1 MRPAR
6 LLLAG
11 LALLQT
17 AALGPTTVPCSNKD
31 VANGIR
37 DGLQSA
43 LRSRKSRLA
52 VELPPGAPLALR
64 GGDDDAGFG
73 WFKKK
78 ETETAKIVKGDRA
91 LADFLSLLFPDDFK
105 IGAVYASEEAA
116 VAAAAADKT
125 KGARALISALNP
137 DGAVSVGGG
146 AKKVKKKSRRRP
158 KTTASGF
165 GASSAAAVAEAPKKL
180 WCPALGLPEPCEVI
194 LIIGGL
200 DAQCAETVDAAAN
213 ELGDDVAIVL
223 CNSRRDGLSARPGS
237 IDGDAMWLPA
247 FALSPPPP
255 PASGDDASDLVAAFS
270 HPGPWAIGKP
280 KAIGGGAD
288 TLWTGDAPPSPE
300 DVDAALAAVDDPLA
314 GVKNMFSR

>member
-1 MRPAR
+1 MRPA
-6 LLLAG
+6 LLLA
-11 LALLQT
+11 ALLQVT
-17 AALGPTTVPCSNKD
+17 ALGPTTVPCSNKD

-105 IGAVYASEEAA
+105 VGAVYASEEAA

-137 DGAVSVGGG
+137 DGAVAIGA
-146 AKKVKKKSRRRP
+146 AKKVKKKSRRKP
-158 KTTASGF
+158 KTAASGF
-165 GASSAAAVAEAPKKL
+165 GAAAAAPVVETPKKL

-223 CNSRRDGLSARPGS
+223 CNSRRDGLSARPGA
-237 IDGDAMWLPA
+237 IGGDAMWLPA

-255 PASGDDASDLVAAFS
+255 PASGDDASDLVAAYE
-270 HPGPWAIGKP
+270 HPGPWKMGKP
-280 KAIGGGAD
+280 KAIGNGAD
-288 TLWTGDAPPSPE
+288 TLWTGDAPPTPT
-300 DVDAALAAVDDPLA
+300 DVDSALAAVDDPLA
-314 GVKNMFSR
+314 GVKSMFSR

>member
-1 MRPAR
+1 MRPA
-6 LLLAG
+6 LLLA
-11 LALLQT
+11 ALLQVT
-17 AALGPTTVPCSNKD
+17 ALGPTTVPCSNKD

-52 VELPPGAPLALR
+52 VARPPGAPRFWLVLP

-125 KGARALISALNP
+125 KGARALIAALNP

-146 AKKVKKKSRRRP
+146 AKEAEEEVAARP

-165 GASSAAAVAEAPKKL
+165 GAVIGRARRRGPEEALVPGARAPGAV
-180 WCPALGLPEPCEVI
+180 
-194 LIIGGL
+194 
-200 DAQCAETVDAAAN
+200 
-213 ELGDDVAIVL
+213 
-223 CNSRRDGLSARPGS
+223 
-237 IDGDAMWLPA
+237 
-247 FALSPPPP
+247 
-255 PASGDDASDLVAAFS
+255 
-270 HPGPWAIGKP
+270 
-280 KAIGGGAD
+280 
-288 TLWTGDAPPSPE
+288 
-300 DVDAALAAVDDPLA
+300 
-314 GVKNMFSR
+314 

>member
-1 MRPAR
+1 MRPA
-6 LLLAG
+6 LLLA
-11 LALLQT
+11 ALLQAT
-17 AALGPTTVPCSNKD
+17 ALGPTTVPCSNKD

-146 AKKVKKKSRRRP
+146 ASKKPKKKSRRRP

-165 GASSAAAVAEAPKKL
+165 GASSAAPVAEAPKKL

-237 IDGDAMWLPA
+237 IEGDAMWLPA